1 MSSRDSA
8 GYLYLTVTSHGGP
21 LRTPQ
26 CLSVLLRQHPDV
38 LAAELQDL
46 LAQLAAALV
55 AWLLHRVAQ
64 QHESPGQAE
73 EQQQHA
79 QLLRHVS
86 AQKSAQHGT
95 GPTDPQ

>member
-1 MSSRDSA
+1 MI
-8 GYLYLTVTSHGGP
+8 
-21 LRTPQ
+21 
-26 CLSVLLRQHPDV
+26 LLRQHPDV

-55 AWLLHRVAQ
+55 ARLLHRVAQ

-79 QLLRHVS
+79 QLLRHVP
-86 AQKSAQHGT
+86 AQESAQHGT
-95 GPTDPQ
+95 DQPTPRQSHRRAELAAAASLGLKVNLLFPFTD